1 MLARWFAKTY
11 NCLTAPDAAEAM
23 KVLAANPDTAL
34 MISDFKMPG
43 ESGLDL
49 AKKAKAAYPNLA
61 VIILT
66 AYADVNL
73 VIEALRDGVDDFFQ
87 KPVTNLSQLE
97 LRMTKA
103 LRTAALEK
111 EVSDLKSQLGGELE
125 NFTGRSP
132 AMERVYHLIRKVAP
146 TDANVLIEGPSGTGK
161 ELAARAIHNLSK
173 RSRGPF
179 VAVEC
184 AALSSTLLESEL
196 FGHEKGAFT
205 DAHAQ
210 RIGKFELASGGTLF
224 LDEVGELPLEA
235 QGLLLRV
242 LEEGRF
248 QRMGENAR
256 EVEVD
261 VRVIA
266 ATNRD
271 LPSMVRDGKFRLDLF
286 QRLSV
291 IQLRVPALREHKED
305 IPLISY
311 SYRERNKMGGRLTQ
325 SQIEALQSYDF
336 PGNVRELYNLLERAY
351 VLGVTDFRQLVRE
364 HRELN
369 AALLSKEA
377 VEVPDNLEEV
387 TRLHVKRVVE
397 KYNGNITKAAEALGT
412 SRNTVRKYQSP

>member
-1 MLARWFAKTY
+1 
-11 NCLTAPDAAEAM
+11 M
-23 KVLAANPDTAL
+23 KVTEP
-34 MISDFKMPG
+34 
-43 ESGLDL
+43 
-49 AKKAKAAYPNLA
+49 KA
-61 VIILT
+61 
-66 AYADVNL
+66 
-73 VIEALRDGVDDFFQ
+73 Q
-87 KPVTNLSQLE
+87 
-97 LRMTKA
+97 
-103 LRTAALEK
+103 
-111 EVSDLKSQLGGELE
+111 
-125 NFTGRSP
+125 
-132 AMERVYHLIRKVAP
+132 
-146 TDANVLIEGPSGTGK
+146 
-161 ELAARAIHNLSK
+161 
-173 RSRGPF
+173 
-179 VAVEC
+179 
-184 AALSSTLLESEL
+184 
-196 FGHEKGAFT
+196 
-205 DAHAQ
+205 Q
-210 RIGKFELASGGTLF
+210 RHKIG
-224 LDEVGELPLEA
+224 
-235 QGLLLRV
+235 LLRV

-271 LPSMVRDGKFRLDLF
+271 LPSMVREGKFRLDLF

-325 SQIEALQSYDF
+325 PQIEALQSYDF

>member
-1 MLARWFAKTY
+1 MSGASSGST
-11 NCLTAPDAAEAM
+11 
-23 KVLAANPDTAL
+23 
-34 MISDFKMPG
+34 
-43 ESGLDL
+43 ES
-49 AKKAKAAYPNLA
+49 
-61 VIILT
+61 
-66 AYADVNL
+66 
-73 VIEALRDGVDDFFQ
+73 R
-87 KPVTNLSQLE
+87 
-97 LRMTKA
+97 
-103 LRTAALEK
+103 
-111 EVSDLKSQLGGELE
+111 LG
-125 NFTGRSP
+125 T
-132 AMERVYHLIRKVAP
+132 
-146 TDANVLIEGPSGTGK
+146 
-161 ELAARAIHNLSK
+161 
-173 RSRGPF
+173 
-179 VAVEC
+179 
-184 AALSSTLLESEL
+184 
-196 FGHEKGAFT
+196 
-205 DAHAQ
+205 
-210 RIGKFELASGGTLF
+210 FETSNGGTLF

-266 ATNRD
+266 ATNRN

-364 HRELN
+364 HMELN
-369 AALLSKEA
+369 AALLPKEEVA
-377 VEVPDNLEEV
+377 VPDNLEEV